1 MKKKITFL
9 FVLVLVLS
17 LFAGCAKKEEEP
29 SGEPEIN
36 DQLAE
41 IQKVYQDAYDR
52 FASKN

>member
-17 LFAGCAKKEEEP
+17 LFAGCTKKEEP

-52 FASKN
+52 FVSKN